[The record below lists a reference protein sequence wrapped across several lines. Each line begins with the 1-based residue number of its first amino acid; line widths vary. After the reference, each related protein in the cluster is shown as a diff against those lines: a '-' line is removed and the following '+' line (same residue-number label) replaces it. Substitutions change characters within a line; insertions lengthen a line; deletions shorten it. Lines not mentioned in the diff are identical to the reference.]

1 METKLRKSCLTEYN
15 LLLAQDLWQARY
27 QVLLKDLNVTLTE
40 RIHRIKCKYKH
51 NDKKMWNLWNYI
63 QAFLTS
69 LLNTE
74 NLKLFNRIQMFMLQK
89 ELSKKASWI
98 VTGTIFQYIQIL

>member
-40 RIHRIKCKYKH
+40 RIQRIKCKYKH
-51 NDKKMWNLWNYI
+51 NDKKM
-63 QAFLTS
+63 
-69 LLNTE
+69 
-74 NLKLFNRIQMFMLQK
+74 
-89 ELSKKASWI
+89 
-98 VTGTIFQYIQIL
+98 